1 MDRMKPNRSP
11 LQLGTQS
18 NPLRNHSISEGVF
31 GPSGATRTHDIQLPK
46 LARYQLRYTR
56 KFLHI
61 IV

>member
-1 MDRMKPNRSP
+1 MDGMKPNQSP
-11 LQLGTQS
+11 LHSGTQS
-18 NPLRNHSISEGVF
+18 NPLRNHSISEGVS

>member
-1 MDRMKPNRSP
+1 MNIEWFSTCKKS
-11 LQLGTQS
+11 
-18 NPLRNHSISEGVF
+18 SELNQVQRTF

-61 IV
+61 II